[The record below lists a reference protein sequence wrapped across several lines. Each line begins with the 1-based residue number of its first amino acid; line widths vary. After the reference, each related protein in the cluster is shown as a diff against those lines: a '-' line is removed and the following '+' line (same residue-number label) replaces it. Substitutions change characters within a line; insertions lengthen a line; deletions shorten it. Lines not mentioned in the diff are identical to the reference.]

1 MVIFEKDM
9 YTLLLSA
16 SFMRHEIHGERQN
29 RDTAWHVVV
38 RIPTTRGVDAWKHV
52 QVPLATATHDSLTPI
67 SSTLTNRQAGSG
79 HSTLPPLGP
88 HHATAERPVP
98 ALQSPRSL
106 FPLPLSARVSDTCA
120 PVQAAVARPT
130 RGNTRPSLLPDAVPG
145 EEEYERGGEGGG
157 RGRSGPSCL
166 TGTHA
171 RNTLALP
178 AFSIFP
184 EHACCH
190 ANPSRGGTM
199 CRAMRRRVPTREP
212 ERPMGGAA
220 SAPLILPCATTL
232 VEESTRRGQGDDERT
247 GDKDDNDNAP
257 L

>member
-79 HSTLPPLGP
+79 HSASPPLGASRAAASR
-88 HHATAERPVP
+88 HYRAPVP
-98 ALQSPRSL
+98 ALQSPRSP
-106 FPLPLSARVSDTCA
+106 FPFLLSARVSDTCA

-130 RGNTRPSLLPDAVPG
+130 RGNTRVGFSPPIVP
-145 EEEYERGGEGGG
+145 
-157 RGRSGPSCL
+157 CL
-166 TGTHA
+166 A
-171 RNTLALP
+171 ALD
-178 AFSIFP
+178 
-184 EHACCH
+184 H
-190 ANPSRGGTM
+190 
-199 CRAMRRRVPTREP
+199 
-212 ERPMGGAA
+212 
-220 SAPLILPCATTL
+220 
-232 VEESTRRGQGDDERT
+232 
-247 GDKDDNDNAP
+247 K
-257 L
+257 

>member
-52 QVPLATATHDSLTPI
+52 QEAVTALCPPSVPLVP
-67 SSTLTNRQAGSG
+67 
-79 HSTLPPLGP
+79 P
-88 HHATAERPVP
+88 HHATTERPVP
-98 ALQSPRSL
+98 ALQSPRSP
-106 FPLPLSARVSDTCA
+106 FPFPLSARVSDTCA

-145 EEEYERGGEGGG
+145 EEEYERGGGGGG

-232 VEESTRRGQGDDERT
+232 AEESTRRGQGDDERT
-247 GDKDDNDNAP
+247 GARETSERGSTPRNYPSEMAAHNDTIS
-257 L
+257 